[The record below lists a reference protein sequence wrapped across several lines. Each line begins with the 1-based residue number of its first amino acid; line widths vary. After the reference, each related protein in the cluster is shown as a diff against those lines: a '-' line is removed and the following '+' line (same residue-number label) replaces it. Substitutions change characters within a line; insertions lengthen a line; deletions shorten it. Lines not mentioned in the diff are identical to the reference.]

1 VSASRVSRVVFRWVA
16 WLFLACVVVQFF
28 LAGLAVFSDQNFSTH
43 RDFGYTFGWL
53 LVVLL
58 VASLVGRMPRQAI
71 GGALLLMVLFTLQ
84 SLFVA
89 LRTSLPAVAA
99 LHPLNGV
106 AIFTL
111 TLVLA
116 RAGAGWQQ
124 TATQGAA
131 TAGSDAASTEA
142 AS

>member
-1 VSASRVSRVVFRWVA
+1 MSVSRVSRVVFRWVA

-43 RDFGYTFGWL
+43 RDFGYTFGLLL
-53 LVVLL
+53 LVLL
-58 VASLVGRMPRQAI
+58 AASLVGRMPRKAI
-71 GGALLLMVLFTLQ
+71 GGALLLLVLFTMQ
-84 SLFVA
+84 SVFVA
-89 LRTSLPAVAA
+89 VRTSLPAVAA

-111 TLVLA
+111 TLALA
-116 RAGAGWQQ
+116 RAAAGWQQ
-124 TATQGAA
+124 TAAEVAPSG
-131 TAGSDAASTEA
+131 GSEAASTEA